1 MGPGPQPASDI
12 SFCKHPYGHMDL
24 FSCNLNDVWSS
35 QDGKSWVQLRS
46 PRIWDPRHAM
56 VSCPPDLHTKHPR
69 FLFVWANPA
78 STPGLACA
86 CAWLCCAFA
95 SWNRERAAAQR
106 NGRRVSLVCPAG
118 ATFSVPCLASGVV
131 RAGRLALGGCGQQLE
146 SHNAPLAGHGQR
158 AVAGQPFH
166 GEILMRSRALPNSPP
181 IRRRAGRVSNVLEL
195 AMCWS
200 NREGSKQ
207 QLALTRARNPLGL
220 GNPADKEL
228 NLKFSV
234 NLVYFLSV

>member
-166 GEILMRSRALPNSPP
+166 SEILTSWPAGSAPFAIYIYKAFGRERYNKLRQAHVPDLVYVSRMLWCSPWGQVAGHGAPPAGHSRA
-181 IRRRAGRVSNVLEL
+181 RVACS
-195 AMCWS
+195 A
-200 NREGSKQ
+200 
-207 QLALTRARNPLGL
+207 AA
-220 GNPADKEL
+220 
-228 NLKFSV
+228 
-234 NLVYFLSV
+234 